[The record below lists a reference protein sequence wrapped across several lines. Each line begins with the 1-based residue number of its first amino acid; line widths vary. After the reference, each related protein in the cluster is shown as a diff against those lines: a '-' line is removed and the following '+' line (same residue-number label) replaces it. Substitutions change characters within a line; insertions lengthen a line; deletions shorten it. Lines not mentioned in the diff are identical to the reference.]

1 MSLTSQEKQVAIQY
15 SLNGATFMFLPS
27 VILCNI
33 IAKGGLRSKGINKVL
48 KYALL
53 QRKPLRLDNEM
64 LVKYCNGTLDADNS
78 WVLDQGDIKVVPSQ
92 FETKTKENKDD
103 TGK

>member
-1 MSLTSQEKQVAIQY
+1 MSLTEQEKQTAIQY
-15 SLNGATFMFLPS
+15 AFNGATFMFLPS
-27 VILCNI
+27 VKLCNTV
-33 IAKGGLRSKGINKVL
+33 AKDGLRVKGINRVL

-53 QRKPLRLDNEM
+53 QRKPLRLDSGM
-64 LVKYCNGTLDADNS
+64 LIKYCNGTLDANNS

-103 TGK
+103 TRK